1 MAINEK
7 LIERKFNDIFA
18 ESELPQ
24 LARHI
29 ELCCGEFGFHIS
41 KKVKPVGNSCDRRRL
56 AWSSSTTDYIVDKLH
71 RLKTGHSTNIWIHD
85 NRNPTRTPIV
95 FLKVSCLTH
104 HNGYRVYKLEL
115 KDWVHDDPFDVN
127 IWA

>member
-1 MAINEK
+1 MSIDEK

-41 KKVKPVGNSCDRRRL
+41 KKVKPAGNLCNRRRL
-56 AWSSSTTDYIVDKLH
+56 AWSSSTTDYIVDKVH
-71 RLKTGHSTNIWIHD
+71 RLKTGHSTDIWIHD
-85 NRNPTRTPIV
+85 NRNPTRVPIV
-95 FLKVSCLTH
+95 FLRVSCLTH
-104 HNGYRVYKLEL
+104 PNGYKVYKLEL
-115 KDWVHDDPFDVN
+115 TDWVFDPSDAG